1 MDLITPSIGLVFWT
15 SLVFLIL
22 LVILKKV
29 AWKPILSAVKER
41 EESIENALQA
51 AEKAKQEMA
60 SLQAS
65 NEALLKEAREE
76 RDVMLKEAKE
86 AKDQIIS
93 EAKGKAKEEAES
105 IMAQAKQAIQVE
117 KNAAMADIKNQVA
130 GLSLSIAEKILRENL
145 SNDDKQKDL
154 VNKYIDEINLN

>member
-1 MDLITPSIGLVFWT
+1 MDLITPAIGLVFWT
-15 SLVFLIL
+15 SLTFLIL

-29 AWKPILSAVKER
+29 AWKPILNAVKER

-51 AEKAKQEMA
+51 ADKAKQEMA

-76 RDVMLKEAKE
+76 RDNLLKEAKDVRDNLI
-86 AKDQIIS
+86 A
-93 EAKGKAKEEAES
+93 EAKGKAKEEADKIMSSARES
-105 IMAQAKQAIQVE
+105 IETE
-117 KNAAMADIKNQVA
+117 KNAAMAEIRNQVA
-130 GLSLSIAEKILRENL
+130 ELSLAVAEKILRENL
-145 SNDDKQKDL
+145 SSDEKQKDL

>member
-1 MDLITPSIGLVFWT
+1 MDLITPAIGLVFWT
-15 SLVFLIL
+15 SLTFLIL

-29 AWKPILSAVKER
+29 AWKPILNAVKER

-51 AEKAKQEMA
+51 ADKAKQEMA

-76 RDVMLKEAKE
+76 RDNLLKEAKDVRDNLIAE
-86 AKDQIIS
+86 AKV
-93 EAKGKAKEEAES
+93 KAKEEADKIMSSARES
-105 IMAQAKQAIQVE
+105 IETE
-117 KNAAMADIKNQVA
+117 KNAAMAEIRNQVA
-130 GLSLSIAEKILRENL
+130 ELSLAVAEKILRENL
-145 SNDDKQKDL
+145 SSDEKQKDL